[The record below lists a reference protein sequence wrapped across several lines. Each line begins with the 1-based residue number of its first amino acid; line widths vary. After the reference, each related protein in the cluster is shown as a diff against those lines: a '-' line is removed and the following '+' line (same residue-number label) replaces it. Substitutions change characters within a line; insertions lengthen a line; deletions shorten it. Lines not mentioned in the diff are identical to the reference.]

1 MSQVWARTN
10 LVSGRDQFCMCQTAV
25 RGRLVYAGIVGS
37 EMGGE
42 RGGLLFRSTW
52 HKRGSLE
59 FNGKLL

>member
-1 MSQVWARTN
+1 
-10 LVSGRDQFCMCQTAV
+10 
-25 RGRLVYAGIVGS
+25 VYAES

-42 RGGLLFRSTW
+42 RGGLLFGSTR